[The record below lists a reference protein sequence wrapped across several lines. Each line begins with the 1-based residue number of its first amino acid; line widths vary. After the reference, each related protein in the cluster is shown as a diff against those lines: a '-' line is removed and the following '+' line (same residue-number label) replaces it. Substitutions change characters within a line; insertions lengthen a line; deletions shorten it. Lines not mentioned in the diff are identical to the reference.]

1 MEKISL
7 NQIKSFAKDTCG
19 CGICKQLVAMAE
31 EIEQLT
37 AALKSLQGAGDQL
50 TTIVDSALKHFEERF
65 E

>member
-1 MEKISL
+1 
-7 NQIKSFAKDTCG
+7 
-19 CGICKQLVAMAE
+19 MAE